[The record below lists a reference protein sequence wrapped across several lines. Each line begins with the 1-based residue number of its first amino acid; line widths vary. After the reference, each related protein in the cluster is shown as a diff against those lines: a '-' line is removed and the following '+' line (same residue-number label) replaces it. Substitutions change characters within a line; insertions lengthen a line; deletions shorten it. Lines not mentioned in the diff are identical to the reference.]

1 MTAPAPIAAERQQ
14 RLAEHTPMM
23 QQYLRIKAEYPGMLL
38 FYRMGDFYE
47 LFFEDAER
55 AARLLDI
62 TLTKRGQSAGQP
74 IPMAGVPYHAVEGY
88 LARLVRR
95 GVSVAI
101 CEQKGDPAKSKGP
114 VEREVVRIVT
124 PGTLTDEALLDERQE
139 NLICALAECGA
150 ESKAQDSRAQESG
163 TQSRAKSGA
172 ESGSGSR
179 AAPEA
184 RFGLAVLELASGR
197 FSVLEFS
204 GLEALSAELERLRPA
219 ELLLSEDSRLH
230 EQLGEPLAAGIARR
244 APWQFDADSAER
256 LLCEQFGTQDLA
268 GFGCAGL
275 SLGIG
280 AAGCLLQYVKE
291 TQRVALPHLRGLRT
305 ETRDDALILDAATR
319 RNLELTHSLSAA
331 TSPGQG
337 GGSSDQHTL
346 AGIMDRTATAM
357 GARLLRRWINRPLR
371 DRVVVSERHQAIEA
385 LLRSG
390 VFEALREELAAIAD
404 LERIL
409 ARVALGSARPRDLA
423 ALREALARLP
433 ALHADLG
440 MTESS
445 RLGQL
450 DTELGEHPELVSL
463 LQRALIEQPPM
474 LIRDGGVIARGYD
487 PELDALRD
495 LAEHGDQF
503 LIDLEQRERERT
515 GISTLKVGYNR
526 VHGYYIELGR
536 SHAERVPDDYQRRQ
550 TLKTSERYITPEL
563 KRFEG
568 QVLSARE
575 RSLARE
581 KLLYEALI
589 EQLQTSLAPL
599 QLSAAAIAE
608 LDVLCNLA
616 ERAERLNWSRPQLS
630 DAPGIRIEDGRHP
643 VVEQVRAEPFVAN
656 GLTLDQAAR
665 MLVITGPNMGGK
677 STFMRQVALIV
688 VMAYAGSFVPARSA
702 ELGPIDRIFSRIG
715 AADDLA
721 RGRSTFMVEMEE
733 TANILNHATAN
744 SLVLMDEIGRGTST
758 FDGLSLAWACA
769 EALADQLRAFTLFA
783 THYFELTALPERH
796 TSVRNVHLDAVEH
809 GERIVFLHSL
819 REGPASQS
827 YGLQVAALAGVPAAV
842 IARARE
848 HLRRLEEQS
857 VARDQGATQLSLFP
871 PESEL
876 KPAKTPV
883 PPSAPAQS
891 TPEAPAASAA
901 AQSASVRS
909 LKRGIFRAPSPKP
922 KPPMIREPSANS
934 DHNLSACPDQNLSP
948 SSNPAPSLAVSP
960 DPTAASAQD
969 PGPGPRTGPDPDL
982 NLAPRLNPA
991 LKALRQLDPNDLS
1004 PRKALETLYQL
1015 QALDRGTD

>member
-1 MTAPAPIAAERQQ
+1 MTAIDYKPLKEKKEEPQ
-14 RLAEHTPMM
+14 HTPMM

-101 CEQKGDPAKSKGP
+101 CEQKGDPARSKGP
-114 VEREVVRIVT
+114 VEREVVRIIT

-139 NLICALAECGA
+139 NLICAIADCGA
-150 ESKAQDSRAQESG
+150 ESGAQDSG
-163 TQSRAKSGA
+163 TQSRAKS
-172 ESGSGSR
+172 
-179 AAPEA
+179 EA

-197 FSVLEFS
+197 FSVLELS

-219 ELLLSEDSRLH
+219 ELLLSEDSQLH
-230 EQLGEPLAAGIARR
+230 ERLAEPLVTGITRR
-244 APWQFDADSAER
+244 APWQFDTDSAER
-256 LLCEQFGTQDLA
+256 LLREQFGTQDLN

-319 RNLELTHSLSAA
+319 RNLELTRSLSAA
-331 TSPGQG
+331 ASPGPG
-337 GGSSDQHTL
+337 GPHDQHTL

-371 DRVVVSERHQAIEA
+371 DRVAVGERHQAIEA
-385 LLRSG
+385 LLLSG
-390 VFEALREELAAIAD
+390 AFEALREELAAIGD

-433 ALHADLG
+433 ALHADLT

-445 RLGQL
+445 RLEQL
-450 DTELGEHPELVSL
+450 ATEMGEHPELLSL
-463 LQRALIEQPPM
+463 LQHALIEQPPM

-487 PELDALRD
+487 PELDELRD

-550 TLKTSERYITPEL
+550 TLKTSERYVTPEL

-589 EQLQTSLAPL
+589 AQLQTSLAPL

-616 ERAERLNWSRPQLS
+616 ERAERLNWSRPRLS
-630 DAPGIRIEDGRHP
+630 DVPGIRIEDGRHP

-656 GLTLDQAAR
+656 GLTLDQASR

-677 STFMRQVALIV
+677 STLMRQVALIV

-733 TANILNHATAN
+733 TANILNNATAS

-796 TSVRNVHLDAVEH
+796 ASVRNQHLDAVEH

-848 HLRRLEEQS
+848 HLHRLEEQS

-871 PESEL
+871 LEPETESEA
-876 KPAKTPV
+876 AKI
-883 PPSAPAQS
+883 SASP
-891 TPEAPAASAA
+891 
-901 AQSASVRS
+901 SASVPAAPGTAAASRSASTRS
-909 LKRGIFRAPSPKP
+909 LKRGALRASRPQP

-934 DHNLSACPDQNLSP
+934 DQCPSADS
-948 SSNPAPSLAVSP
+948 
-960 DPTAASAQD
+960 
-969 PGPGPRTGPDPDL
+969 DL

-991 LKALRQLDPNDLS
+991 LKRLRQLDPDDLS

-1015 QALDRGTD
+1015 QALDQGTD